1 MRFGKISGI
10 DSFLGLCRIVYP
22 KSVAPVHK
30 AYGTCKVLLSFGV
43 RIGCNRRR
51 TDIASAVRAK
61 RCRCDKLRF
70 ASGRHFSALPHN
82 VRDQS
87 PNNKVHVTR
96 RVAGHRNIAEFSAV
110 YTFVLRNRVKR
121 VEKRGSKKRCR
132 LGIYC
137 VKFGA
142 PLRVL
147 LADDHAAYIF
157 SRRLIEKG

>member
-1 MRFGKISGI
+1 MRFDKISGI
-10 DSFLGLCRIVYP
+10 DSFIGLRRIVYP
-22 KSVAPVHK
+22 KSVVPVHK
-30 AYGTCKVLLSFGV
+30 AYGACKILLCFGI

-61 RCRCDKLRF
+61 RCRCDKLRLAF
-70 ASGRHFSALPHN
+70 GRHFSALSHN
-82 VRDQS
+82 VGDQS
-87 PNNKVHVTR
+87 PHNKIQVAR

-121 VEKRGSKKRCR
+121 VEKRGGKKRCR

-137 VKFGA
+137 VKLGA

-147 LADDHAAYIF
+147 LADDHSAYIF
-157 SRRLIEKG
+157 SRRLPEKG